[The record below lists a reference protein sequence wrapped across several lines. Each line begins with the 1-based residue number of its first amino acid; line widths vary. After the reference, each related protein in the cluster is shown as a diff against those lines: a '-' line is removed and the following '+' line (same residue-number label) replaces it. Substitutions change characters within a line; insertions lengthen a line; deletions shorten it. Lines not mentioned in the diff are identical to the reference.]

1 MGVSANV
8 HSSKSDV
15 AYADLRSRILSGQ
28 LEAGSK
34 LMQYELAAELSIS
47 ITPLREAIRRLSGEG
62 LIILDAHRNARV
74 ARMDVEE
81 ARELF
86 ETRRALEPEAIAL
99 ASQRRTD
106 SDIARMQ
113 EALARLLPVTQQ
125 WGEAALI
132 AHREM
137 HQSVYASSHNTVLI
151 GLLDDLWDKSDRY
164 RRIGLELPPGA
175 EPRTRDFEEHGRM
188 VELVIAQDSE
198 AASELMRSHIAN
210 SLTASALAAESSMTE
225 LSR

>member
-1 MGVSANV
+1 MTANV
-8 HSSKSDV
+8 HTSKSDV

-34 LMQYELAAELSIS
+34 LMQYELATELSIS

-74 ARMDVEE
+74 ARMDADE

-99 ASQRRTD
+99 AGQRRTD

-113 EALARLLPVTQQ
+113 EALTRLLPVTQQ
-125 WGEAALI
+125 WGESALI

-137 HQSVYASSHNTVLI
+137 HQSLYASSHNTVLI
-151 GLLDDLWDKSDRY
+151 RAAGRPVGQVGSLQTNRP
-164 RRIGLELPPGA
+164 RIA
-175 EPRTRDFEEHGRM
+175 PRCR
-188 VELVIAQDSE
+188 
-198 AASELMRSHIAN
+198 
-210 SLTASALAAESSMTE
+210 TAHS
-225 LSR
+225 